1 MQGFTAVSVLL
12 LCLALLCIKT
22 SGRATGRVTL
32 PSSKGKGKGKN
43 LSFPFLLKS
52 FFSSMADPTYGG
64 LNIGQSSAVSL
75 GNKGAKGKKNKL
87 GGAGVY
93 GEGGAAFASSS
104 FGPVC
109 GPGGCK

>member
-1 MQGFTAVSVLL
+1 MQISVVIALL
-12 LCLALLCIKT
+12 PCFALLCVV

-43 LSFPFLLKS
+43 LSFPFLVKS
-52 FFSSMADPTYGG
+52 FFSSLADPTYGG
-64 LNIGQSSAVSL
+64 LNVGQSSAVSL
-75 GNKGAKGKKNKL
+75 GNKGVKGKKNKL